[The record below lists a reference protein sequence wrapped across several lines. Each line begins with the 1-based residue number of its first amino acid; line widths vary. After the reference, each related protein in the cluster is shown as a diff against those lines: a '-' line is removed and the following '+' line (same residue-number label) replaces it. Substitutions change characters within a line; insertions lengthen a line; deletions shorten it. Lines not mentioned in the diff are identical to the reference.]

1 MTPVTRTILEAGIP
15 TLAVVIGII
24 VDARAFKR
32 LREQIQNLIDDLEQA
47 TRSDR
52 RRMRERLR

>member
-1 MTPVTRTILEAGIP
+1 MSPVTQTILEAGIP